1 MSLPNIAQYGLFL
14 VVVLLLVKPLGGYM
28 MRVFTGQKTFL
39 DPVFVPVERTIY
51 RLTSIDANRQMNA
64 KHYTLAF
71 VLFSLVGTLVLYAIL
86 RLQAFLPWYDH
97 VHLTTP
103 MTPDLAMNT
112 AISFS
117 TTTTWQ
123 AYAGETT
130 MSYFSQIAG
139 LAVQNFLA
147 GAGGLAIGIAFIRG
161 FAREH
166 TTSLGNFWV
175 DLIRA
180 LLWVLLPAS
189 VLVSIVLIWQGVPM
203 NFNPYIHATTLQGG
217 SQTIAQGP
225 VAALE
230 SIENLGTNGGG
241 FFNVNGAHP
250 YQNPTPLTNV
260 LEMLSIIVIPAALTN
275 TFGRM
280 VGSPRQGWMLFW
292 VMLFLFVAG
301 LGLLGWAE
309 QSSNPALAPYVA
321 AGQPM
326 GNMEGKEVRFGIG
339 GSVLTTETTS
349 NESTGDTN
357 SMIDS
362 YTPLGGAVPL
372 TNMLLGEMIFGGL
385 GTGIYSILMVA
396 LVGLFITGLMIGR
409 TPEYLG
415 KRIEP
420 PEMKLLAIYTLI
432 GPIGLLILTALAVV
446 TGPGLA
452 GLTTNSGAHGFTEI
466 LNAYTSSFANNGL
479 SFAGLSA
486 NSLFYNATTA
496 VAMLLGRFGLAIPAL
511 AFAGLFARQTRRPMT
526 PGKLQTA
533 SLLFAT
539 VIIGTALLVVAL
551 TYLPALALGP
561 IVEHLRL
568 VMGG

>member
-1 MSLPNIAQYGLFL
+1 M
-14 VVVLLLVKPLGGYM
+14 VVVLLVKPLGGYM
-28 MRVFTGQKTFL
+28 MRVFSGQKTFL
-39 DPVFVPVERTIY
+39 DPVFVPVERSIY
-51 RLTSIDANRQMNA
+51 RFSGIDANRQMDA

-86 RLQAFLPWYDH
+86 RLQVFLPWYDH

-103 MTPDLAMNT
+103 MTPYLAMNT

-130 MSYFSQIAG
+130 MSYFSQVAG
-139 LAVQNFLA
+139 LTVQNFLA

-161 FAREH
+161 FARER

-175 DLIRA
+175 DMVRA
-180 LLWVLLPAS
+180 LLWVLLPAA

-203 NFNPYIHATTLQGG
+203 NFNPYVHATTLQGG

-250 YQNPTPLTNV
+250 YQNPNPLTNV

-280 VGSPRQGWMLFW
+280 VGSPRQGWVLFW

-309 QSSNPALAPYVA
+309 QSGNPVMTPYVA
-321 AGQPM
+321 KGQPM
-326 GNMEGKEVRFGIG
+326 GNMEGKEVRFGVG

-357 SMIDS
+357 SMPDS

-385 GTGIYSILMVA
+385 GTGIFSILMVA
-396 LVGLFITGLMIGR
+396 LLGLFITGLMIGR

-415 KRIEP
+415 KRIDPSET
-420 PEMKLLAIYTLI
+420 KLLAIYTLI

-446 TGPGLA
+446 TGSGLA
-452 GLTTNSGAHGFTEI
+452 GLTTNSGPHGLTEI
-466 LNAYTSSFANNGL
+466 LNAFTSSFANNGL

-486 NSLFYNATTA
+486 NSPFYNGTTA

-511 AFAGLFARQTRRPMT
+511 ALAGLFARQTRRPMT
-526 PGKLQTA
+526 PGKFQTD

-551 TYLPALALGP
+551 TYLPVLALGP
-561 IVEHLRL
+561 IIEHLRL
-568 VMGG
+568 AMGG